1 MKYTLLLLTL
11 FLNTVQ
17 ANVVESLT
25 SSFLIEKT
33 IFDGG
38 ALLINTAVDIVEDID
53 ERINNDD
60 DKYPTPTKE
69 GNLGYQYYLIANKHC
84 VSNDIIQA
92 DKWFLKAKQQGYT
105 QERAAEDGVT
115 NKCNNTKWNSYS
127 YYSP

>member
-105 QERAAEDGVT
+105 QERAAEDGIT
-115 NKCNNTKWNSYS
+115 NKCNNTK
-127 YYSP
+127 

>member
-33 IFDGG
+33 IFDGS

-115 NKCNNTKWNSYS
+115 NKCNNTKWNTHF

>member
-1 MKYTLLLLTL
+1 MKYTLLLLILLLPTAR
-11 FLNTVQ
+11 
-17 ANVVESLT
+17 ANVVESIMSYT
-25 SSFLIEKT
+25 LIEKA
-33 IFDGG
+33 IVGGG
-38 ALLINTAVDIVEDID
+38 ALLINATVDIVEDID

-105 QERAAEDGVT
+105 QERAAEDDVT
-115 NKCNNTKWNSYS
+115 NKCNNTK
-127 YYSP
+127 

>member
-1 MKYTLLLLTL
+1 MKYTLLLLILLLPTAR
-11 FLNTVQ
+11 
-17 ANVVESLT
+17 ANVIELIVSN
-25 SSFLIEKT
+25 SILIEKV
-33 IFDGG
+33 IVGGG
-38 ALLINTAVDIVEDID
+38 ALLINATVDIVEDID

-69 GNLGYQYYLIANKHC
+69 GDLGYQYYLIANKHC

-115 NKCNNTKWNSYS
+115 NKCNNTK
-127 YYSP
+127 